1 MHHSSTTTYIPN
13 FIEIEETFCGQM
25 DGHLRLTLLGRLI
38 GIDLINEQLITGVFI
53 LSMEQ
58 RLIKE
63 ATTANKH
70 GHTHA
75 SS

>member
-1 MHHSSTTTYIPN
+1 
-13 FIEIEETFCGQM
+13 M

-58 RLIKE
+58 GLIKE
-63 ATTANKH
+63 ATTAVQ
-70 GHTHA
+70 
-75 SS
+75 